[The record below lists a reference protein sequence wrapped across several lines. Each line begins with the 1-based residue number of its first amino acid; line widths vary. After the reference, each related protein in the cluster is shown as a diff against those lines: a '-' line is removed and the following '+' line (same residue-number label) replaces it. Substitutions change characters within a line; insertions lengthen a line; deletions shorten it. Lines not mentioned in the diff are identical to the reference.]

1 MMQLAIDIPHPLSAD
16 TETVITALETAELF
30 SSKGDTQEAV
40 RWLRRAAES
49 AGEAGDDARALALSR
64 TAADLREA
72 LEVKPRPVSV
82 PRPST
87 APVPRPSTAPTST
100 PSASPPPASVHSA
113 TPPPVPPPL
122 PSQPVASTA
131 PQLPLPPAA
140 SAPLSPRPS
149 YPPPPSARPG
159 FHPPVSHPP
168 VSQAL
173 PPPVTATALAAAPNP
188 APNGER
194 HASRVSVT
202 RSPTQYGVFEMRPLA
217 DGEPAPAGGSEGF
230 LVMLDKSST
239 LLSS

>member
-1 MMQLAIDIPHPLSAD
+1 MRQLAIDIPHPLSAD

-131 PQLPLPPAA
+131 PQLPLPPAGQRTA
-140 SAPLSPRPS
+140 QSAPVLPTTTQRAARFSSARITPAS
-149 YPPPPSARPG
+149 LPSAPTSRDRYGTGRRTQSRSQRGAPRLARLR
-159 FHPPVSHPP
+159 HPEPHAVRG
-168 VSQAL
+168 VRD
-173 PPPVTATALAAAPNP
+173 AAF
-188 APNGER
+188 GR
-194 HASRVSVT
+194 RRAST
-202 RSPTQYGVFEMRPLA
+202 RRRQ
-217 DGEPAPAGGSEGF
+217 
-230 LVMLDKSST
+230 
-239 LLSS
+239 